1 MNNNKIDD
9 YRSFLLLDEISRN
22 NKVTQRD
29 LSRRLGVALGLINS
43 YIKNLTSKGYVTIAA
58 IPRNRYKYYLTPNG
72 FIEKTRLTY
81 HHLQNFTNL
90 YRSARQDFQRLF
102 QNLQKENIKKVVFCG
117 ADEVTEIAYI
127 TLQEFEIELAGVVD
141 TGAKDQS
148 FLGQS
153 IRPLEHLKRLDY
165 DRVVVTSLIKEDELY
180 AELLKAGIPPEKIL
194 LRNKQDM
201 FKQPI
206 GSV

>member
-90 YRSARQDFQRLF
+90 YRSARQDFQKLF
-102 QNLQKENIKKVVFCG
+102 QNLQKENIKRVVFCG

-148 FLGQS
+148 FLDQS

-165 DRVVVTSLIKEDELY
+165 DRVIVTSFIKEDELY

-201 FKQPI
+201 FKQPT